1 MLSHEELEGRFRY
14 HSLTPKQ
21 RMAINSM
28 RDTTMGLAVILN
40 ERLPEGREK
49 SLAMTKLEE
58 CAMWANK
65 AIACLTE
72 EE

>member
-1 MLSHEELEGRFRY
+1 MLSHEELKERFRY

-21 RMAINSM
+21 RMAINSV

-65 AIACLTE
+65 AIAHSIE

>member
-1 MLSHEELEGRFRY
+1 MLSHEELEERFRY

-21 RMAINSM
+21 RPSAVMAH
-28 RDTTMGLAVILN
+28 DAAMGLAVILN
-40 ERLPEGREK
+40 GRLPEGREK

-65 AIACLTE
+65 AIAHSKE
-72 EE
+72 GE

>member
-1 MLSHEELEGRFRY
+1 MLSHEELEERFRY
-14 HSLTPKQ
+14 HSLTPQQ
-21 RMAINSM
+21 RMAINAV

-40 ERLPEGREK
+40 QRLPESREK

-65 AIACLTE
+65 AVALPKE